1 MSKRKSSYAKTM
13 KMLGRFGGPL
23 VQGPLMKR
31 DSGFF
36 FVRIRERRPG
46 QFDRK

>member
-1 MSKRKSSYAKTM
+1 MRRKSSYAKTM

-36 FVRIRERRPG
+36 FVRKFREQRPG